1 MSKLRFFSL
10 CINIPGVIVC
20 FFLFVLAQG
29 HFPFSKRRDP
39 LWEAHTGCLHFQASD
54 KNDCFV
60 LFSFLNVLVPFL
72 FALGTCLSGIT
83 SLALYLVS

>member
-1 MSKLRFFSL
+1 MCL
-10 CINIPGVIVC
+10 
-20 FFLFVLAQG
+20 FLFVLAQS
-29 HFPFSKRRDP
+29 HFPFLKRRDP

-60 LFSFLNVLVPFL
+60 FFFLMYLTPFP